1 MAEAS
6 DTFGIIYQ
14 NLKDAGCDE
23 QMTERCMTLVNNGDY
38 YGLLPILFQYRKTL
52 LSTVRL
58 GQRQIDCL
66 DYLIYKIQKNSLGT
80 SRCF

>member
-23 QMTERCMTLVNNGDY
+23 QTTGKCIELIKKKNYR
-38 YGLLPILFQYRKTL
+38 GLLPILSDYRKSL
-52 LSTVRL
+52 LNTVRL
-58 GQRQIDCL
+58 GQKQIDCL
-66 DYLIYKIQKNSLGT
+66 DYLIYKIQKENTLEEL
-80 SRCF
+80 